1 MQPPE
6 ERWPRLVDEVGLVNA
21 TRLIMAES
29 PGEGD
34 SVEELGDIWGGKS
47 VLQIYEAI
55 LSEKSLPVPGTV
67 GLWSEVRAGANAFHL
82 FAFLPEAQ
90 PSVTCNSWL

>member
-6 ERWPRLVDEVGLVNA
+6 ERWPRLVDEVGLANA
-21 TRLIMAES
+21 TRLIMAEN
-29 PGEGD
+29 PGAGD
-34 SVEELGDIWGGKS
+34 SVQELGSIWEGKS
-47 VLQIYEAI
+47 VLQIYETI
-55 LSEKSLPVPGTV
+55 LLEKSLSIPEPV